1 MIVREQ
7 IGKITLQENIN
18 PLDRNKIPNTFVVH
32 IPNPLAT
39 YYTRFSEISR
49 PNSVLFLTK
58 NPVSF
63 ESILRSTKKINKENK
78 LEIRGAKCELFIGSR
93 KYSGIRVKGITRYSH
108 IEDIQR
114 AYLNEGFEFAKNVR
128 IQENTDA
135 LIKVNKF
142 FNLKFISDGIYQ
154 SPYNNDRFYIMIPKQ
169 LSWNEFRDLTIKIK
183 NNISVTN
190 FDITKGIL
198 YENSDIVDMLR
209 VIKPNITIDMVKE
222 IRHKYLEKLGL
233 F

>member
-222 IRHKYLEKLGL
+222 IQHKYLEKLGL

>member
-190 FDITKGIL
+190 FDIAKGIL

-209 VIKPNITIDMVKE
+209 VIKPNITIDMIKE
-222 IRHKYLEKLGL
+222 IQQKYLEKLGL
-233 F
+233 I